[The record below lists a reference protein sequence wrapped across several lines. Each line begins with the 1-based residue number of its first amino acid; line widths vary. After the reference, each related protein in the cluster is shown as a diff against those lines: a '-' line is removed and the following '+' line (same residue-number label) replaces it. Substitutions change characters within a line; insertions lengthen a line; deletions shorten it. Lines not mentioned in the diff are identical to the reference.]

1 MRAPRVVERLRV
13 VDDDVA
19 AAPADGRGDVE
30 RGGVAD
36 VVAVRLERRTQDGD
50 TRAAVAAVDEV
61 QAELDGTCPA
71 AEVDLVDLAQERQ
84 RLMDAQL
91 ARPGDERPDVLGQAA
106 AAETEARTQKLVADA
121 VVVADRLRQRRHV

>member
-1 MRAPRVVERLRV
+1 MRPPRVVERLRV
-13 VDDDVA
+13 VHDDVA

-36 VVAVRLERRTQDGD
+36 VVAVRLERGTQHCD

-71 AEVDLVDLAQERQ
+71 AEVDLVDLAQERH
-84 RLMDAQL
+84 RLVDAQF
-91 ARPGDERPDVLGQAA
+91 AGPGNERPDVLGQAA
-106 AAETEARTQKLVADA
+106 TTETETRTQELVADA
-121 VVVADRLRQRRHV
+121 VVVADRL